1 MENRNHTFIQKTIH
15 DISKNVKDCS
25 NSIKK
30 CCEITCQKM
39 HYNLTNTKIKKYKYR
54 NLNQDYSSI
63 YYENDD
69 DEFDY
74 NLDLSIID
82 RNNMFVYDG
91 IRTVWFSRRNALLFS
106 SIKENTINLLKAKV
120 GYTLISRSFVKRNI
134 LYKEC
139 YNIDGERIKNNSNIE
154 VGTVLQCRLN
164 GWKNYCL
171 CSVIRV
177 NYTERLLLLD
187 LSFPSC
193 PESEIVLAWHF
204 NSSIEANKTLIKYR
218 LPENYN
224 IKKRLSPII
233 EEKKEE
239 VEPLYN
245 SVAAFLINE
254 EKNEIIS
261 SNTTGN
267 PKEEIDDSDKIYSAN
282 FIRNSNNNQL
292 LKYNVFWVYKNDYNN
307 KIFKRKQV
315 VISSYNHVNNIYT
328 DSLSNVKIINDY
340 HMKNILSIH
349 QRSYNT
355 LKILRANKQQK
366 LLNMVEPQTLDF
378 FKYNKNR
385 SRIASAL
392 ASGLICTYT
401 GPLSRKA
408 KEYLFKIY

>member
-1 MENRNHTFIQKTIH
+1 MENRNQTFIKKTIR
-15 DISKNVKDCS
+15 DISKNIKDCS
-25 NSIKK
+25 NSVKK
-30 CCEITCQKM
+30 CCEITCKKM
-39 HYNLTNTKIKKYKYR
+39 HYNLTNTRRKKYEYR
-54 NLNQDYSSI
+54 NLNQDYSNI

-69 DEFDY
+69 DEYDY
-74 NLDLSIID
+74 NLDLSILD

-91 IRTVWFSRRNALLFS
+91 LHTVWFSIKNALLFS
-106 SIKENTINLLKAKV
+106 SIKENTIDLLKAKV
-120 GYTLISRSFVKRNI
+120 GYTLISRSYVKRNI
-134 LYKEC
+134 LYKDC
-139 YNIDGERIKNNSNIE
+139 YNIDGEPIKNNSNIK

-204 NSSIEANKTLIKYR
+204 NSSIEPNKTLIKYR
-218 LPENYN
+218 LPGNYK
-224 IKKRLSPII
+224 KKRALSPIF
-233 EEKKEE
+233 EEKEE
-239 VEPLYN
+239 EQPLYD

-254 EKNEIIS
+254 EENEIIS
-261 SNTTGN
+261 DGQTGS

-328 DSLSNVKIINDY
+328 DYLSNVKIINDY
-340 HMKNILSIH
+340 HMKNILNIH
-349 QRSYNT
+349 QRSYNS
-355 LKILRANKQQK
+355 LKILRGNKQQRI
-366 LLNMVEPQTLDF
+366 LNMVEPQTLDF